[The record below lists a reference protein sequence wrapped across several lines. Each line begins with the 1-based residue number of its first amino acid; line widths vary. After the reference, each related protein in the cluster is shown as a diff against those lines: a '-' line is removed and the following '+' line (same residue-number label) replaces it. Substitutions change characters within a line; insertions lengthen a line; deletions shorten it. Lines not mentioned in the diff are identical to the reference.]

1 MSAPPEVEAGT
12 VPAKDRDYWWTV
24 LAVDPI
30 ALPLTRWLA
39 SGRRMT
45 ADQATLWSVA
55 FAVPVGFAYAT
66 GTRLG
71 LAAGALLFYL
81 AFVFDCI
88 DGKLARAL
96 GTISARGQTL
106 DEIADAARRVSAAGG
121 LAVYLW
127 RVSPGPG
134 FWLAVVYLA
143 LAFFFAQVSGG
154 TRGEPQTGIGGRWSS
169 ALARRRLLP
178 TPGTPD
184 VGAIVFVFGPLT
196 GLVAPALVIGDVL
209 LAVAI
214 LLVLRRLLRADRA
227 SGRDEQTGR
236 REVKDGTDAA
246 MP

>member
-1 MSAPPEVEAGT
+1 VSAHPGTQAVT

-24 LAVDPI
+24 LAVDPAAI
-30 ALPLTRWLA
+30 PLARWLA
-39 SGRRMT
+39 SRRLMT

-55 FAVPVGFAYAT
+55 FAVPIGFAYAT
-66 GTRLG
+66 GTRSG

-81 AFVFDCI
+81 AFLFDCI

-96 GTISARGQTL
+96 GTTSARGQTL
-106 DEIADAARRVSAAGG
+106 DEIADAARRVSASCG

-127 RVSPGPG
+127 RTGDG
-134 FWLAVVYLA
+134 LAFWLAVAYLA

-154 TRGEPQTGIGGRWSS
+154 TRAKPQTGLGGRWST

-184 VGAIVFVFGPLT
+184 VGAIVFIFGPLT
-196 GLVAPALVIGDVL
+196 GQVAPALVLGDTL

-214 LLVLRRLLRADRA
+214 VLVLSRLLRTGG
-227 SGRDEQTGR
+227 GRGR
-236 REVKDGTDAA
+236 PR
-246 MP
+246 

>member
-1 MSAPPEVEAGT
+1 MNAQPRMQRVT

-30 ALPLTRWLA
+30 ALPLARWLA
-39 SGRRMT
+39 AGRRMT
-45 ADQATLWSVA
+45 ADQATLLSVA
-55 FAVPVGFAYAT
+55 LAVPVGFAYAT

-96 GTISARGQTL
+96 GTTSARGQTL
-106 DEIADAARRVSAAGG
+106 DEIADATRRVSAGGG

-127 RVSPGPG
+127 RVSEGPA

-154 TRGEPQTGIGGRWSS
+154 TRAQPQTALGGRWSR

-184 VGAIVFVFGPLT
+184 VGAIVFIFGPLT
-196 GLVAPALVIGDVL
+196 GLVAPALVIGDL
-209 LAVAI
+209 LLGVAI
-214 LLVLRRLLRADRA
+214 LLVLKRLLRAERA
-227 SGRDEQTGR
+227 TGSR
-236 REVKDGTDAA
+236 
-246 MP
+246 